1 MTDLQ
6 NPGGDLAA
14 NTWAANTKT
23 GVASIAMAGYAGIA
37 LFVGG
42 FGVWAATAPLSGA
55 AIVSGVI
62 AAAGNNNTI
71 QHLEGGIIKA
81 VHISEGELVSAGTPL
96 FVMDGTRARANL
108 NTYTKQWIGLRA
120 HKARLE
126 AQRDSALQLTFEE
139 SLVALAERLGLRFL
153 LDEQVSEFNAGR
165 SRHESEQEILRQRA
179 SAARL
184 AISGYESQRTALE
197 RQLAVIGDEMARK
210 LELLDK
216 GLTNRSEYSALVRS
230 QAGLVGQMG
239 SIASEIEQAR
249 SRIAEAEEQLIR
261 VAHERTEQALSSLNE
276 KSIAIGGLE
285 EQIATA
291 RDVINRLVVAAP
303 VDGLIV
309 KINHNT
315 PGSIVGPGAPLA
327 ELLPT
332 GSELIVE
339 ARLEPTD
346 IDIVRR
352 GQQVDLHFVA
362 LNARTT
368 PKVPGVVTFVSPDRL
383 RDKATNED
391 FFLARLRITDDLPAE
406 IDRDQIYPGMPVDA
420 MIATGD
426 RTFFEYLAKP
436 ITDSLNR
443 SFREE

>member
-1 MTDLQ
+1 MTDRE
-6 NPGGDLAA
+6 NHDSDWTASA
-14 NTWAANTKT
+14 RT
-23 GVASIAMAGYAGIA
+23 GVAGIAKAGYFGIA
-37 LFVGG
+37 LFLGG
-42 FGVWAATAPLSGA
+42 FGTWAATAPLSGA

-81 VHISEGELVSAGTPL
+81 VHVREGDLVSAGTPL
-96 FVMDGTRARANL
+96 FVMDGTRAEANL
-108 NTYTKQWIGLRA
+108 NTYTKQLISLRA

-126 AQRDSALQLTFEE
+126 AQRDSTRHLTFDE
-139 SLVALAERLGLRFL
+139 SLLALAEKYGLRFL
-153 LDEQVSEFNAGR
+153 LDEQVSEFEAGR
-165 SRHESEQEILRQRA
+165 SRHGSEKEILRHRVA
-179 SAARL
+179 AARL
-184 AISGYESQRTALE
+184 AIAGYESQRKALE
-197 RQLAVIGDEMARK
+197 RQLDLVGEEIERK

-216 GLTNRSEYSALVRS
+216 ALTSRSEYSALVRS
-230 QAGLVGQMG
+230 QANLVGQMG
-239 SIASEIEQAR
+239 SIVSEIEQAR

-261 VAHERTEQALSSLNE
+261 VSHERTEQALNDLNE
-276 KSIAIGGLE
+276 KSTAIGGLE

-291 RDVINRLVVAAP
+291 RDVIDRLVVAAP

-332 GSELIVE
+332 RSELIVE
-339 ARLEPTD
+339 ARLDPTD
-346 IDIVRR
+346 IDIVRQ
-352 GQQVDLHFVA
+352 GQKADLHFVA

-368 PKVPGVVTFVSPDRL
+368 PKVPGVVTFISPDRL

-391 FFLARLRITDDLPAE
+391 FFVARLRITDDLPAE
-406 IDRDQIYPGMPVDA
+406 IDRDQIYPGMPVDV
-420 MIATGD
+420 MISTGD
-426 RTFFEYLAKP
+426 RTFLEYLVKP
-436 ITDSLNR
+436 ISDSLNR